1 MTEPALF
8 QTAADV
14 FDTWQDDLLQG
25 VPPKLYPIGVG
36 DLARIEVGP
45 GLVGLFGGAPGAGK
59 TAFTMQAAIDAL
71 RMTSD
76 LRVLVCNVEMPPTV
90 LLERQLSRLSG
101 VDLETIRHRRIGVEH
116 VERIQMGLE
125 TIKLIVERLVFVRP
139 PFDLE
144 NVAACA
150 DAVNADIILLDYI
163 QRIAPPGEHGD
174 TRGSVNATMNYL
186 RKFADAGM
194 AVLVVS
200 AVGRTKDAKGRTSY
214 DGASL
219 NLASFRE
226 SSELEFGAD
235 DAFIVVPHPQIE
247 GQVVLR
253 HLKSRHGRATDLT
266 LRFHG
271 DCQRFESLA
280 GGPGSSPGNGLNAA
294 LTALWDQTPA
304 AADTDDGAPEA

>member
-1 MTEPALF
+1 MTEQARY

-14 FDTWQDDLLQG
+14 FDTWQDELLQG

-71 RMTSD
+71 RMTPD
-76 LRVLVCNVEMPPTV
+76 LRVLICNVEMPPKV
-90 LLERQLSRLSG
+90 LLDRQLARLSG
-101 VDLETIRHRRIGVEH
+101 VELETIRRRRIGAEH
-116 VERIQMGLE
+116 VERIQQGLN
-125 TIKLIVERLVFVRP
+125 TIASISERLCFVRP
-139 PFDLE
+139 PFNLK
-144 NVAACA
+144 NAGASG
-150 DAVNADIILLDYI
+150 DAFQANLLLLDYI

-174 TRGSVNATMNYL
+174 TRGSVNATMNFL
-186 RKFADAGM
+186 REFADAGI

-271 DCQRFESLA
+271 DCQRFESLGVGIA
-280 GGPGSSPGNGLNAA
+280 SSPGNSLNAA
-294 LTALWDQTPA
+294 LTALWEQTPA
-304 AADTDDGAPEA
+304 AADTDEGEPEA